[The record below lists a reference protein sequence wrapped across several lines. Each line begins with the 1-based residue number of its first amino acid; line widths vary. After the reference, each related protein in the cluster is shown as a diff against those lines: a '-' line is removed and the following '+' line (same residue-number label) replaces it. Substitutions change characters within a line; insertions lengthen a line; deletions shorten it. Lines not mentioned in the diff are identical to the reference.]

1 VASWGSSSRFQSLR
15 SSASCSSTSTSASTP
30 KLALLSDIHSNLEA
44 LDAVLEALPAID
56 GVVVLGDIVGYGPD
70 PNAVVARLRSIKAR
84 AVRGNHD
91 QAMLTPQVLEWFNP
105 DAAAAA
111 RWTASVLSA
120 SNRQYLGDLPTNG
133 RIGPH
138 RCVHGSPRKPYLWEY
153 ILEESQAIDI
163 LSRLGSRLCFFG
175 HTHLPRVF
183 TDKGEWVPS
192 PLPETEWVALP
203 ARALV
208 NPGSVGQPR
217 DGHPDASCAVVD
229 LDRHSIQFRRVPY
242 DIPTTQAKIMAAGLP
257 EVEATRLAYG
267 R

>member
-1 VASWGSSSRFQSLR
+1 MRRSCASFSFTR
-15 SSASCSSTSTSASTP
+15 TSGSTP

-44 LDAVLEALPAID
+44 LDAVLEALPAVDRI
-56 GVVVLGDIVGYGPD
+56 VVLGDIVGYGPD
-70 PNAVVARLRSIKAR
+70 PNAVIARLRSVKAR

-91 QAMLTPQVLEWFNP
+91 QAMLTPQVLTWFNP
-105 DAAAAA
+105 EAAAAA
-111 RWTASVLSA
+111 RWTASELTA
-120 SNRQYLGDLPTNG
+120 SNRRYLGDLPTNG

-153 ILEESQAIDI
+153 ILEEQQAIDI

-183 TDKGEWVPS
+183 TDKGEWVPP
-192 PLPETEWVALP
+192 PLPETDWIALP
-203 ARALV
+203 ASALV

-217 DGHPDASCAVVD
+217 DGYPEASCAVVD
-229 LDRHSIQFRRVPY
+229 LERHAVQFRRIPY
-242 DIPTTQAKIMAAGLP
+242 DIPTTQAKIVAAGLP
-257 EVEATRLAYG
+257 EIEAARLAHG

>member
-1 VASWGSSSRFQSLR
+1 LRR
-15 SSASCSSTSTSASTP
+15 SSAFCSCSFTSGSTP

-44 LDAVLEALPAID
+44 LDAVLAALPPVD
-56 GVVVLGDIVGYGPD
+56 GIVALGDIVGYGPD
-70 PNAVVARLRSIKAR
+70 PNAVIARLRSIRAR

-91 QAMLTPQVLEWFNP
+91 QAMLTPQVLDWFNP

-111 RWTASVLSA
+111 RWTASVLSGA
-120 SNRQYLGDLPTNG
+120 NRRYLSDLPLNG

-153 ILEESQAIDI
+153 ILEESQAMDI

-183 TDKGEWVPS
+183 TDKGEWVP
-192 PLPETEWVALP
+192 PLLPETDWIALP
-203 ARALV
+203 DSALV

-229 LDRHSIQFRRVPY
+229 LERHAVQFRRVPY
-242 DIPTTQAKIMAAGLP
+242 DIPTTQAKIVAAGLP
-257 EVEATRLAYG
+257 EVEAARLAYG